1 MKRTVLHILLFLL
14 LFPLS
19 AWAQQDE
26 RKAYIVGVTV
36 KDGETIP
43 QIHLPT
49 VYIYAP
55 LKFKSSREKK
65 KYNRLVYDV
74 KKTLPLATEIRRIII
89 ETYETLQLLPD
100 EKAKKQHIDK
110 LEKELKEVYTPKMK
124 RLTLRQGKLLIK
136 LVDRQ
141 CDQDAYHLV
150 KLFMGSFKAAF
161 YQSFAAMF
169 GASLKK
175 TYDPDGEDAI
185 IERVVV
191 LVSMGVL

>member
-49 VYIYAP
+49 VYINAP

-175 TYDPDGEDAI
+175 TYDPEGEDAI